1 MIGPGTPLNMKISIK
16 AYNNFYPLSKVLTLS
31 VVYQGRKNEH
41 KSICQISNVPL
52 LMYMTP
58 IEVENI
64 KDDAFKITLDIHEK
78 APKVF

>member
-16 AYNNFYPLSKVLTLS
+16 SYNNFYPLSKVLTLS
-31 VVYQGRKNEH
+31 VVYLGRKNEH